1 MSKRENATANNNY
14 KYEDYDVWAI
24 LNLRLQ
30 QENLNNVF
38 IIPPIK
44 NNNLTIL
51 SSQLIEEIEKNK
63 DNIIDTI

>member
-51 SSQLIEEIEKNK
+51 SSQLI
-63 DNIIDTI
+63 